1 MYYINACFPN
11 RTFVRFSNQTDWLY
25 SEIGQ
30 EFQDVFY
37 FILFHWKLF
46 NIFDSMLSHFE
57 FCVNFTVNGII
68 LGIIFWIQRNC
79 CNFNQMNTHRN
90 IMGFFKKFKT
100 FFLEYKNVF
109 IAFRRISII
118 IWLLF
123 CWIVKFII
131 HDEINTEDVLHS
143 ESFRNNWMKLRFE
156 SFHLQISSKTK
167 IQIQLI

>member
-11 RTFVRFSNQTDWLY
+11 RTFARFLNQTDWLY

-46 NIFDSMLSHFE
+46 NIFDSMLSYFE
-57 FCVNFTVNGII
+57 FCVNFTVN
-68 LGIIFWIQRNC
+68 GIIFWIQRNC
-79 CNFNQMNTHRN
+79 CNFNQMNSHRN
-90 IMGFFKKFKT
+90 IMGISKKFKT

-123 CWIVKFII
+123 CWIVKCII

-143 ESFRNNWMKLRFE
+143 ESFRDNWMNWDLSLFICKFQAKQKLK
-156 SFHLQISSKTK
+156 SN
-167 IQIQLI
+167 